1 VTEPADQV
9 VMRELEGQTVG
20 GYVLHQYLGEGA
32 FGGVFLSEQLV
43 LGQPLR
49 RVALKLSRRTGMT
62 AAQVHQLFGE
72 SFLLARSMDEI
83 KDSEARQHLV
93 HVYHADITS
102 GDGRAFL
109 TMEYV
114 PGTTLAER
122 FARQTKVDAPQL
134 TKWATQIA
142 KALRGLHGLE
152 VPVVHRDLKPDNV
165 LLGLDNLVRLVDFG
179 LADRMLN
186 ARYVPG
192 VAGTLAYMSPETS
205 QGSSTPASD
214 VYSLGL
220 LIYEGLTG
228 EHPFRHLIPPVDLP
242 DALYSDWLYDAKK
255 RHPAIAPSALS
266 NTVTPKLDAIV
277 LRCLEFEPDRRFR
290 DAGEFLAELDREGP
304 TQRPVR
310 TLVRELPS
318 AGSTKNLQQARRT
331 LEGRLA
337 AADLPKE
344 ARFELLRK
352 LGEVLG
358 SLGAHADAAQRFG
371 QAWHLT
377 ADNAILRDSRE
388 RVALLTQL
396 IEAHRQAGNAFQARR
411 YEALRG
417 KERGGGP

>member
-1 VTEPADQV
+1 VTGPADQV
-9 VMRELEGQTVG
+9 VMRELEGRTVG
-20 GYVLHQYLGEGA
+20 GYVLHEYLGEGA
-32 FGGVFLSEQLV
+32 FGGVFLTEQLV

-62 AAQVHQLFGE
+62 EAEIQNLFGE
-72 SFLLARSMDEI
+72 SFLLARSMDLI
-83 KDSEARQHLV
+83 TDSEARLHLV
-93 HVYHADITS
+93 HIYHAGVTK

-114 PGTTLAER
+114 PGTTLADR

-142 KALRGLHGLE
+142 KALRGLHGLD

-205 QGSSTPASD
+205 QGVSTPASD

-228 EHPFRHLIPPVDLP
+228 EHPFRDLIPPVDLP
-242 DALYSDWLYDAKK
+242 DERYSDWLYEAKM
-255 RHPAIAPSALS
+255 RHPAVAPSSLS

-290 DAGEFLAELDREGP
+290 DAGEFLVELSKEGP
-304 TQRPVR
+304 TQRPVE
-310 TLVRELPS
+310 TVLRELRGD
-318 AGSTKNLQQARRT
+318 GSTKNLQRARHT
-331 LEGRLA
+331 LEERLA
-337 AADLPKE
+337 ATDTSRDT
-344 ARFELLRK
+344 RFDLLRK

-358 SLGAHADAAQRFG
+358 SLGAHAEAAQRFG
-371 QAWHLT
+371 QAWQLT
-377 ADNAILRDSRE
+377 EDKAILRDSRD

-396 IEAHRQAGNAFQARR
+396 VDAHRMAGNAFQARR